1 MNLGF
6 KYIKIHNILLLIA
19 GTTSYFNEDENFYEE
34 FLFKSG
40 FSTNV
45 IFTLSLIV

>member
-1 MNLGF
+1 MNLGA
-6 KYIKIHNILLLIA
+6 KYIKIHSIFLLIT
-19 GTTSYFNEDENFYEE
+19 GTTSYFNKEVRAYKE

-45 IFTLSLIV
+45 TLPPFLIM